1 MPHVSFTQQVKAHM
15 TDFILKQLP
24 YDLSNQAGLALIGKY
39 LKRININS
47 LVDPAFSVR
56 SGIANSDILKS
67 YLGLLCLGKNDF
79 DAIEGQRKDA
89 FFIRALGL
97 RAVPSSPTLRQRMD
111 THAASWFDLVDR
123 INAAVLGLKVAGKPI
138 DFGVLPCGYV
148 PLDVDTF
155 AMDNSG
161 TAKEHVGRTYAG
173 VDGYCPLAAYLG
185 AQGFCLELALRPGT
199 QHSASE
205 TEYNIER
212 VLPLAAKLTQSTGA
226 GAIAGA
232 AAGTEA
238 SERCAPLLFRADSGF
253 DSAKLMCAIGQQAKA
268 LGREVAFIIKWNPRT
283 TPVETMAKAKV
294 SDAST
299 AWVQLR
305 EGKRQCVWSAA
316 VEMAH
321 AGQTLAARRVYR
333 LTERTIDKKGQ
344 QMLLPEY
351 TLEGW
356 STTLPDTPTFDAQ
369 QIIDLYADH
378 GTHEQFHSEFKTD
391 MDLVR
396 LPSGKFDTNYL
407 VCALAAVAMNLLRL
421 VGQHTLHEPDAPMRH
436 AAQRRRIRTV
446 MQELMFKAA
455 RMISHAR
462 QWVLG
467 LGAHDAAFAV
477 FERHWHQLDRL
488 DTA

>member
-1 MPHVSFTQQVKAHM
+1 M
-15 TDFILKQLP
+15 TDFIIKQLP
-24 YDLSNQAGLALIGKY
+24 YDLSNQTGLALIGKY

-47 LVDPAFSVR
+47 LVDQSFSVL
-56 SGIANSDILKS
+56 SSIANSDILKS

-89 FFIRALGL
+89 FFARALDL
-97 RAVPSSPTLRQRMD
+97 RAAPSSPTLRQRMD
-111 THAASWFDLVDR
+111 THAASWFDVAEE
-123 INAAVLGLKVAGKPI
+123 INAAVLGMKISGKPI
-138 DFGVLPCGYV
+138 DFGVLPCGYM

-185 AQGFCLELALRPGT
+185 TQGFCLELALRPGT

-212 VLPLAAKLTQSTGA
+212 VLPMAARLTSSRSGA
-226 GAIAGA
+226 GGGDTAI
-232 AAGTEA
+232 
-238 SERCAPLLFRADSGF
+238 PLLFRADSGF
-253 DSAKLMCAIGQQAKA
+253 DSAKLMCAIGKQALA
-268 LGREVAFIIKWNPRT
+268 LKREIAFIIKWNPRS
-283 TPVETMAKAKV
+283 TPVETVAKNKTT
-294 SDAST
+294 DTST
-299 AWVQLR
+299 TWAQLR
-305 EGKRQCVWSAA
+305 EGKRKCLWADSVQLRHGDA
-316 VEMAH
+316 VL
-321 AGQTLAARRVYR
+321 TARRVYR
-333 LTERTIDKKGQ
+333 LTERTIDKRGQ
-344 QMLLPEY
+344 QMLVPEY
-351 TLEGW
+351 VLEGW
-356 STTLPDTPTFDAQ
+356 STTLPESFTPE
-369 QIIDLYADH
+369 QIIALYADH
-378 GTHEQFHSEFKTD
+378 GTHEQFHSEFNTD

-421 VGQHTLHEPDAPMRH
+421 VGQNTLHEPDSSVRH

-455 RMISHAR
+455 RMVHHAS

-467 LGAHDAAFAV
+467 LGANDRAFAV
-477 FERHWHQLDRL
+477 FERHWAEL